1 MGITVV
7 CLLLLVCSVSTE
19 HSNTG
24 TDVETTAQQISYQQP
39 CLQDVHAALKE
50 LTASLAEQKV
60 EMRLLQRENEGNAS
74 TFLPSA
80 GQVAFSASLLSDG
93 EATIGPFNG
102 HTALVFKNVV
112 TNIGSAYDP
121 NTGVFTAA
129 VRGVYHFEWHIGV
142 DSSNTAAVLVK
153 NTNHIFTAYEH
164 QTAGYGASSQS
175 ASLLL
180 EAGDTVC
187 VHQWTG
193 TKIHDNQNHH
203 STFSGHLLFT
213 L

>member
-1 MGITVV
+1 PCAFLVIF
-7 CLLLLVCSVSTE
+7 LLLCSFSI
-19 HSNTG
+19 
-24 TDVETTAQQISYQQP
+24 DAQSKNI
-39 CLQDVHAALKE
+39 LK
-50 LTASLAEQKV
+50 
-60 EMRLLQRENEGNAS
+60 
-74 TFLPSA
+74 
-80 GQVAFSASLLSDG
+80 VAFSASLLSDG

>member
-1 MGITVV
+1 
-7 CLLLLVCSVSTE
+7 
-19 HSNTG
+19 
-24 TDVETTAQQISYQQP
+24 
-39 CLQDVHAALKE
+39 
-50 LTASLAEQKV
+50 
-60 EMRLLQRENEGNAS
+60 MRLLQRENEAQVAKLQEVRAELEKQKTEMQSQKFELDGQK
-74 TFLPSA
+74 TETDKLKQQLHA

>member
-1 MGITVV
+1 CFYSLFLAQAAKLQEVES
-7 CLLLLVCSVSTE
+7 LRTE
-19 HSNTG
+19 L
-24 TDVETTAQQISYQQP
+24 DKLKQQ
-39 CLQDVHAALKE
+39 LQ
-50 LTASLAEQKV
+50 
-60 EMRLLQRENEGNAS
+60 GNAS